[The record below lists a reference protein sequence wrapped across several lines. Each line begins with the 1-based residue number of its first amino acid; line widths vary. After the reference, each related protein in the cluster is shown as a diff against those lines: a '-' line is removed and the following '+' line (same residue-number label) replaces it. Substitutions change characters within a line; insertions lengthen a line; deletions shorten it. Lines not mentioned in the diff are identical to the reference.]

1 MVSMKSLDCIKN
13 RNGLKLTNLAFRNL
27 NIINFWLPD
36 FGLSLFKESLFKES
50 FGKSITLFIHL
61 FMIHSIGKVLW
72 LRDYLPNQAE
82 IRTAIFMLQFLS
94 FSPG

>member
-1 MVSMKSLDCIKN
+1 MVVSMKSLDCIKN

-36 FGLSLFKESLFKES
+36 FGLSLFKES